1 MKLLLMIHALIF
13 SLIVGCTE
21 HSLHQSDATKIQGE
35 TQWMKL
41 IDGAMWQIA
50 LDHSD
55 PFRAFIEE
63 RTPCRI
69 TDFGE
74 EYGGVEVSTQRCD
87 YITLTQPLLFDVMDG
102 ALLELNLWHSPLLSD
117 ELSQGMIV
125 LQVDQTVL
133 WTHALNIPTPA
144 QSWTVQF
151 PSPISMKAGTPLIFH
166 IRNHG
171 ANSYTLHHLSVAH
184 P

>member
-1 MKLLLMIHALIF
+1 MKLMLMIQALIF
-13 SLIVGCTE
+13 SLIFGCTE
-21 HSLHQSDATKIQGE
+21 QHIHQSNATNTQDE
-35 TQWMKL
+35 TQWVKL
-41 IDGAMWQIA
+41 TDGHMWQIA
-50 LDHSD
+50 SDNTD
-55 PFRAFIEE
+55 PFRASIEN
-63 RTPCRI
+63 RTLCGI

-102 ALLELNLWHSPLLSD
+102 SLLELNLWHSPLLSD

-133 WTHALNIPTPA
+133 WIHELSIPAPA

-166 IRNHG
+166 VRNHG
-171 ANSYTLHHLSVAH
+171 ANSYTLHHLSVVH